1 MKAYRH
7 PLLAALI
14 AGISLVSGSAGAQEL
29 KIGIVD
35 MTRVF
40 AEYYKTKDAE
50 NQVNDGKAIAKKEL
64 DERNV
69 RYKELIEK
77 YSELVAAIKD
87 PGISEELRASKQKEA
102 QDIAAEAR
110 SLEREKQEFAE
121 RRQRQLLE
129 QVDRMRKAIVEE
141 IQELVGQMSK
151 EGNYDLVFDKS
162 GLGTRGIP
170 FLLHSK
176 DAVDFSDDVIGQLNA
191 NAPETPTEAPAK
203 TPAKTPA
210 KSE

>member
-1 MKAYRH
+1 MNAFRH
-7 PLLAALI
+7 TLLAAVL
-14 AGISLVSGSAGAQEL
+14 AGVSLFTGSTNAQDL

-50 NQVNDGKAIAKKEL
+50 NQVNDGKAMAKKEL

-87 PGISEELRASKQKEA
+87 PGISEELRATKQKEA
-102 QDIAAEAR
+102 QDVAAEAR

-151 EGNYDLVFDKS
+151 VGNYDLVFDKS

-176 DAVDFSDDVIGQLNA
+176 DAVDFSEDVITKLNE
-191 NAPETPTEAPAK
+191 NAPA
-203 TPAKTPA
+203 TPAAAVTP
-210 KSE
+210 E

>member
-1 MKAYRH
+1 MNTFRI
-7 PLLAALI
+7 PLI
-14 AGISLVSGSAGAQEL
+14 AAVIALGSLFQTGAQAQNL

-50 NQVNDGKAIAKKEL
+50 KQVNDGKAIAKKEL
-64 DERNV
+64 DERNA
-69 RYKELIEK
+69 RYKQLIEK
-77 YSELVAAIKD
+77 YQELVGAIKD
-87 PGISEELRASKQKEA
+87 PAISEELRAQKQKEA
-102 QDIAAEAR
+102 QDVAAEAR
-110 SLEREKQEFAE
+110 SLEREKKEFAE

-129 QVDRMRKAIVEE
+129 QVDRMRKAILEEIKQLVEE
-141 IQELVGQMSK
+141 MAK

-176 DAVDFSDDVIGQLNA
+176 DAVDFSNEVIGKLNA
-191 NAPETPTEAPAK
+191 DAPA
-203 TPAKTPA
+203 
-210 KSE
+210 SSDN

>member
-1 MKAYRH
+1 M
-7 PLLAALI
+7 LT
-14 AGISLVSGSAGAQEL
+14 GFAGAQNL

-50 NQVNDGKAIAKKEL
+50 EQVNDGKAVAKKEL
-64 DERNV
+64 DERNA
-69 RYKELIEK
+69 RYKQLIEK
-77 YSELVAAIKD
+77 YSDLVTAIKD
-87 PGISEELRASKQKEA
+87 PGISEELRAEKQKEA
-102 QDIAAEAR
+102 TDIAAEAR

-129 QVDRMRKAIVEE
+129 QVDRMRKAILEEIKTLVEE
-141 IQELVGQMSK
+141 MAK

-176 DAVDFSDDVIGQLNA
+176 DAVDFSDDVIAKLNV
-191 NAPETPTEAPAK
+191 NAPKAK
-203 TPAKTPA
+203 
-210 KSE
+210 